1 MTWHLSLEGMLF
13 MPHGTP
19 TLLGTIGKRVAV
31 LSFWL
36 LVAGVIYLV
45 YAITC
50 VRTTAGNVQRIEDGR
65 VIVSFHLGNGD
76 RGEEAYSARDASSE
90 FHVGDSATV
99 YCLPLIK
106 GGYVYWV
113 KGERWYI
120 VAWKVMGAWLVFGIA
135 VCLLAAAKT
144 GWGFL
149 KSKEGG
155 G

>member
-1 MTWHLSLEGMLF
+1 

-19 TLLGTIGKRVAV
+19 TQVLGTIGKRVAV

-36 LVAGVIYLV
+36 LVGSVIWLV
-45 YAITC
+45 YVITF
-50 VRTTAGNVQRIEDGR
+50 VGTTAGSVQTIEDGR
-65 VIVSFHLGNGD
+65 VIVSFNLPNGD
-76 RGEEAYSARDASSE
+76 RREQAYSAREASSE
-90 FHVGDSATV
+90 FNVGDSATV
-99 YCLPLIK
+99 CCLPLIK
-106 GGYVYWV
+106 GSYLYWV

-120 VAWKVMGAWLVFGIA
+120 VAWKVMGGPLVFGIA

-155 G
+155 S

>member
-1 MTWHLSLEGMLF
+1 MWYLSLEGMLF
-13 MPHGTP
+13 MLHETP
-19 TLLGTIGKRVAV
+19 TRVLGTIGKRVV
-31 LSFWL
+31 FLSFWL
-36 LVAGVIYLV
+36 LVGSVIWLV
-45 YAITC
+45 YVITF
-50 VRTTAGNVQRIEDGR
+50 VGTTAGSVQGIEDGR
-65 VIVSFHLGNGD
+65 VIVSFQLPNGD
-76 RGEEAYSARDASSE
+76 RREQAYSTRDASSE

-106 GGYVYWV
+106 GGYLYWL

-120 VAWKVMGAWLVFGIA
+120 VAWKVMGGSLAFGIV

-155 G
+155 S